1 MHGYSTDSGER
12 RVVPLLLAS
21 VAIALA
27 WVSSRILA
35 VTHLFVPW
43 WLDAPSSLAFYGALN
58 AIFDR
63 YLWRNGLV
71 SKLGLV
77 RIPNLAGQWHGYLLS
92 SFDGHEKRHHLVI
105 TIFQSWTQIAVFFT
119 TATSMSRS
127 CAAVIQVDDP
137 EGVTLIYQY
146 QNQPLAD
153 AMKTMHMHYGTAML
167 RVSNGGC
174 LVGDYYAGR
183 DRQTFGRIYC
193 RRQLRSPQSDAESVY
208 AASGAKGTASRLRIT
223 DIINWTVKL
232 ATNVRL
238 QAQSEG
244 LI

>member
-1 MHGYSTDSGER
+1 MHGYSTDSDER

-21 VAIALA
+21 MAISLA
-27 WVSSRILA
+27 WLSSKLLA
-35 VTHLFVPW
+35 VIHLSVPW
-43 WLDAPSSLAFYGALN
+43 WVDAPSSMAFYGALY

-63 YLWRNGLV
+63 YLWRNSLV

-77 RIPNLAGQWHGYLLS
+77 RIPNLAGRWHGYLIS
-92 SFDGHEKRHHLVI
+92 SFDGHAKRHDLMI
-105 TIFQSWTQIAVFFT
+105 NISQSWTQITVFLT

-137 EGVTLIYQY
+137 EGVALVYQY

-153 AMKTMHMHYGTAML
+153 AMRTMHMHYGTAML

-183 DRQTFGRIYC
+183 DRRTFGRICC
-193 RRQLRSPQSDAESVY
+193 RRQLGSPQADQESVY
-208 AASGAKGTASRLRIT
+208 TVSGAKDFRPESG
-223 DIINWTVKL
+223 
-232 ATNVRL
+232 
-238 QAQSEG
+238 
-244 LI
+244 